1 MRTRWT
7 FKYME
12 YWESE
17 NGKRSLYFSPLF
29 YVHIFQKV
37 PTSPNCKYPG
47 AQLSAWV
54 QIPPFASS
62 LNFAKVP

>member
-1 MRTRWT
+1 
-7 FKYME
+7 ME
-12 YWESE
+12 NAPS
-17 NGKRSLYFSPLF
+17 FFFPLF